1 MIALRAAVCIA
12 VVSVAGCAT
21 AAEPATAPPNR
32 DRYVS
37 ELPRSVSTAR
47 LRQHLA
53 ALQRVADA
61 NGGTR
66 VAGGPGYA
74 ASVRYV
80 RDQLAAAGYRPTVST
95 FPFTSYRERREVAR
109 QLTPV
114 ERTIRVE
121 AIDYSPSTP
130 TGGLRGRVAPADNGC
145 EPGDFPGTRGRIA
158 IASRGVCFIYQKAQ
172 HAAAAGATAL
182 LVFNP
187 EPGPI
192 DATLGDPN
200 ASSIPV
206 AAIEAPIARSL
217 LGADDATVSLEIA
230 TEKRRTTSQNVIA
243 GTRARGRVL
252 LVGAHLDSV
261 LAGAGINDN
270 GTGVATVLE
279 IARIVRAH
287 APGLAVRFA
296 FWSGEEFGL
305 IGSRAYAGGV
315 DPAQL
320 VGYLN
325 FDMLGTRGGSAG
337 VYQGPFA
344 QRLLRYFERRRQRAE
359 IVDLTGRS
367 DHFPFEQI
375 GVRTGGLF
383 AGVNGC
389 YHARCDRLG
398 AVDLTLLKRLAS
410 AAAFGVASI
419 APVRA
424 G

>member
-12 VVSVAGCAT
+12 VVSVAGCAS
-21 AAEPATAPPNR
+21 AADPATAPPDR

-61 NGGTR
+61 HGGTR

-80 RDQLAAAGYRPTVST
+80 RDQLAAAGYRPKVST

-114 ERTIRVE
+114 GRTIRVE

-130 TGGLRGRVAPADNGC
+130 TGGLRGRVAPAGNGC
-145 EPGDFPGTRGRIA
+145 EPGDFAGTRGRIA
-158 IASRGVCFIYQKAQ
+158 IASRGVCFVFEKAQ
-172 HAAAAGATAL
+172 NAAAAGATAL

-206 AAIEAPIARSL
+206 AAVEAPIARSL
-217 LGADDATVSLEIA
+217 LRADAATVSLEIA

-243 GTRARGRVL
+243 GTRTQGRVL

-270 GTGVATVLE
+270 GTGVAAVLE
-279 IARIVRAH
+279 LARVVRAR

-305 IGSRAYAGGV
+305 IGSRAYASGV
-315 DPAQL
+315 DTAQL
-320 VGYLN
+320 AGYLN

-344 QRLLRYFERRRQRAE
+344 QRLLGYFKQRGQRAE

-375 GVRTGGLF
+375 GVPTGGLF
-383 AGVNGC
+383 AGVDSC

-398 AVDLTLLKRLAS
+398 GVDLTLLKRLAS

-419 APVRA
+419 APIRA